1 MMHEKI
7 ALFFSEKY
15 NKEPFLPLYNGKNVV
30 KQQFMILLDDK
41 TPALLAAAAAAKP
54 NDTLPPPDEF
64 GQMVK
69 TQDSIS
75 QALSDSL
82 KNMDLTDFKAVVTG
96 ENTFI
101 KDSLHQLTELSVA
114 FLPKLIAAI
123 IVLWLGLKLANMLRK
138 LIVKALDKRGAE
150 GSLKSFLGSLVNL
163 LLKAMV
169 ILMAMDIVGIKATS
183 FIALLGAMGLA
194 IGMALQGT
202 LQNFAGGVI
211 ILLMK
216 PFKVDD
222 YVECGQYK
230 GYIKEIRIFHTIMR
244 PFNGRTIV
252 IPNSE
257 LATKSL
263 INHTKEP
270 SIRLDV
276 VASVAYGTDLKKAK
290 EVLWEVIKAEPL
302 ILWEPKKPTIAVSNL
317 GDSSVDLTLW
327 LWTKVEDYWTLWEH
341 IREDIYIAFNNAG
354 VEIPFPQVTVHQ
366 GKNGEHIQMQHRAA
380 EEHLPT
386 TAEETMGEGA

>member
-1 MMHEKI
+1 MT
-7 ALFFSEKY
+7 
-15 NKEPFLPLYNGKNVV
+15 
-30 KQQFMILLDDK
+30 LLDDN
-41 TPALLAAAAAAKP
+41 TPVLLAAAVQ
-54 NDTLPPPDEF
+54 PPDSMQPKDEF
-64 GQMVK
+64 GQMVH

-75 QALSDSL
+75 RALSDSL
-82 KNMDLTDFKAVVTG
+82 KNMDVTDFKAVITG
-96 ENTFI
+96 ENTLI
-101 KDSLHQLTELSVA
+101 KDGLHELTQLTVA
-114 FLPKLIAAI
+114 FVPKLIVAI
-123 IVLWLGLKLANMLRK
+123 LILWGGLKLAKMLK
-138 LIVKALDKRGAE
+138 NVIVRSLDRRNAE
-150 GSLKSFLGSLVNL
+150 PSLKTFLGSLTDV
-163 LLKAMV
+163 LLKAM
-169 ILMAMDIVGIKATS
+169 IIIMAMDVVGIKATS

-194 IGMALQGT
+194 VGMALQGT

-222 YVECGQYK
+222 YIECGNYK

-244 PFNGRTIV
+244 PFNGRTII

-270 SIRLDV
+270 QIRLDV

-290 EVLWEVIKAEPL
+290 EVLWDVVKAEPMVK
-302 ILWEPKKPTIAVSNL
+302 WDPKPPVIAVSDLSN
-317 GDSSVDLTLW
+317 SSVDISVW
-327 LWTKVEDYWTLWEH
+327 MWTTVEDYWEVWKH

-366 GKNGEHIQMQHRAA
+366 GKNDNPVHMEPREAVERPSEVADERIG
-380 EEHLPT
+380 T
-386 TAEETMGEGA
+386 GA

>member
-1 MMHEKI
+1 M
-7 ALFFSEKY
+7 LF
-15 NKEPFLPLYNGKNVV
+15 
-30 KQQFMILLDDK
+30 LDDK
-41 TPALLAAAAAAKP
+41 APALLAVAATRNPK
-54 NDTLPPPDEF
+54 DMPPPPQDEF
-64 GQMVK
+64 GQMVHS
-69 TQDSIS
+69 QDSIS

-82 KNMDLTDFKAVVTG
+82 KNMDISDLKAVVTG

-101 KDSLHQLTELSVA
+101 KDGLRQLSELTIGFV
-114 FLPKLIAAI
+114 PKLLVAI
-123 IVLWLGLKLANMLRK
+123 LILWLGLKLANMLRK
-138 LIVKALDKRGAE
+138 TILKALDRRGAE

-169 ILMAMDIVGIKATS
+169 ILMAMDVIGIKATS

-222 YVECGQYK
+222 YIECGQYK
-230 GYIKEIRIFHTIMR
+230 GYVKEIRIFHTFMR
-244 PFNGRTIV
+244 PFNGRTII

-270 SIRLDV
+270 IIRLDV

-290 EVLWEVIKAEPL
+290 EVLWEVINAEPL
-302 ILWEPKKPTIAVSNL
+302 IQWEPKAPIVAVSELNN
-317 GDSSVDLTLW
+317 SSVDLTLW
-327 LWTKVEDYWTLWEH
+327 LWVKVEDYWTVWMR

-354 VEIPFPQVTVHQ
+354 IEIPFPQITVHNAAT
-366 GKNGEHIQMQHRAA
+366 KSHIQMEPR
-380 EEHLPT
+380 ENTDHLPT
-386 TAEETMGEGA
+386 IEDEAMGEGA

>member
-1 MMHEKI
+1 M
-7 ALFFSEKY
+7 L
-15 NKEPFLPLYNGKNVV
+15 
-30 KQQFMILLDDK
+30 LLDDK
-41 TPALLAAAAAAKP
+41 APVLLAAAVSTP
-54 NDTLPPPDEF
+54 TDSLPDDEF

-69 TQDSIS
+69 AQDSIS
-75 QALSDSL
+75 TAIKDSL
-82 KNMDLTDFKAVVTG
+82 KNMDFTDIKAVVTG

-101 KDSLHQLTELSVA
+101 KDGLRQLMDLSVA

-123 IVLWLGLKLANMLRK
+123 LILWLGMKLAKWLK
-138 LIVKALDKRGAE
+138 KIIVRSLERRNAE
-150 GSLKSFLGSLVNL
+150 PSLKTFLGSLVDV
-163 LLKAMV
+163 LLKAM
-169 ILMAMDIVGIKATS
+169 IIIMAMDVIGIKATS

-222 YVECGQYK
+222 YIECGQYK

-244 PFNGRTIV
+244 PFNGRTVI

-270 SIRLDV
+270 AIRLDV
-276 VASVAYGTDLKKAK
+276 VASVAYGTDLRKAK
-290 EVLWEVIKAEPL
+290 EVLWEVIHSEKE

-317 GDSSVDLTLW
+317 NDSSVDLTLW

-354 VEIPFPQVTVHQ
+354 VEIPFPQVTLHNPVEKAAAHMEPRETILPPAEIE
-366 GKNGEHIQMQHRAA
+366 GER
-380 EEHLPT
+380 
-386 TAEETMGEGA
+386 MGTGD

>member
-1 MMHEKI
+1 M
-7 ALFFSEKY
+7 L
-15 NKEPFLPLYNGKNVV
+15 
-30 KQQFMILLDDK
+30 LLDDK
-41 TPALLAAAAAAKP
+41 TPILLAAAA
-54 NDTLPPPDEF
+54 TPPDSIVPHDEF

-75 QALSDSL
+75 SAIKDSL
-82 KNMDLTDFKAVVTG
+82 KNMDLTDIKAVVTG
-96 ENTFI
+96 ENTFL

-123 IVLWLGLKLANMLRK
+123 LILWLGMKLAKWLK
-138 LIVKALDKRGAE
+138 KIIVRGLDKRGAE
-150 GSLKSFLGSLVNL
+150 PSLKSFLGSLIDV
-163 LLKAMV
+163 LLKAM
-169 ILMAMDIVGIKATS
+169 IIIMAMDVIGIKATS

-216 PFKVDD
+216 PFKVGD
-222 YVECGQYK
+222 YIECGSYK
-230 GYIKEIRIFHTIMR
+230 GYIMEIRIFHTIMR
-244 PFNGRTIV
+244 PFNGRIV
-252 IPNSE
+252 IIPNSE

-270 SIRLDV
+270 QIRLDV

-290 EVLWEVIKAEPL
+290 EVLWQVINADPRIHHDFKA
-302 ILWEPKKPTIAVSNL
+302 PTVAVSELNT
-317 GDSSVDLTLW
+317 SSVDITLW
-327 LWTKVEDYWTLWEH
+327 LWTTVEEYWDLWID

-354 VEIPFPQVTVHQ
+354 IEIPFPQVTVHN
-366 GKNGEHIQMQHRAA
+366 GKENAPFHMQTRAEA
-380 EEHLPT
+380 AR
-386 TAEETMGEGA
+386 TALADEQAIAAK